1 MIFFIIPEIRY
12 GIGLIEQSSEPMTIV
27 TSNHHQAIHHL
38 RKRGQQIV
46 CLAELGINP
55 WLEAHQILSEPAIQS
70 LIQALPPRERKLI
83 TFKISP
89 RFEFVAKQLEATIL
103 MPASQLNRFWED
115 KNKGMAVL
123 AAVGVP
129 VKQSWSGLFQDQTY
143 TAMVAQLGC
152 ASLVVQKPRGM
163 AGNSTY
169 FVHSEAEWEHL
180 ADQIGTN
187 PLVKISPYYQGQP
200 YTVNCVLNTTGCYHS
215 YPMYQI
221 TGDRRFTRY
230 PGGTCGIDMTGARQF
245 SHQFLEKLTQIVQ
258 LIGHELEKSGFCGWF
273 GLDFLVDAADEV
285 TIIEINPRFTASIS
299 LFSQAQYQA
308 FGASFWQIVLDQT
321 LAKQIAVQPLPYTSL
336 ILRNV
341 SDDDMVI
348 GHQFASGIYAETN
361 GHFALVKQTVWL
373 ADLESAQH
381 YLVVAK
387 DAGTGIS
394 RDGEYAT
401 IVAYR
406 STINHEGQLDEQFG
420 KVADFVS
427 MSLLR

>member
-27 TSNHHQAIHHL
+27 TSNHHAAIQHL
-38 RKRGQQIV
+38 RKKGQQVV
-46 CLAELGINP
+46 CLAELGLNP
-55 WLEAHQILSEPAIQS
+55 WLEAHQILNEPAVQS
-70 LIQALPPRERKLI
+70 LIQALPSGERKLI

-89 RFEFVAKQLEATIL
+89 RFELLAKQLDAIVL
-103 MPASQLNRFWED
+103 MPSSPLNRFWED
-115 KNKGMAVL
+115 KNKGMSVL
-123 AAVGVP
+123 AAAGVP
-129 VKQSWSGLFQDQTY
+129 VKQSWSGLFQSQTY
-143 TAMVAQLGC
+143 AALVDYLGST
-152 ASLVVQKPRGM
+152 SLVVQKPRGM

-169 FVHSEAEWEHL
+169 FVHTEADWQRL
-180 ADQIGTN
+180 AAEVGTN

-200 YTVNCVLNTTGCYHS
+200 YTVNCVLNATGCYHS

-245 SHQFLEKLTQIVQ
+245 SSQFLEKLTQIIQV
-258 LIGHELEKSGFCGWF
+258 IGRELEKSGFGGWF
-273 GLDFLVDAADEV
+273 GLDFLVGSDDEI

-299 LFSQAQYQA
+299 LFSQAQYRA
-308 FGASFWQIVLDQT
+308 FSASFWQLALDRT
-321 LAKQIAVQPLPYTSL
+321 LAKSITAQPLPYTSL

-341 SDDDMVI
+341 SDQDVVI
-348 GHQFASGIYAETN
+348 HQQFVSGIYAENN
-361 GHFALVKQTVWL
+361 GQFALVKETVWL
-373 ADLESAQH
+373 ADLESSQH
-381 YLVVAK
+381 YLVIAK
-387 DAGTGIS
+387 DAGTSIS
-394 RDGEYAT
+394 QDGEYAT

>member
-27 TSNHHQAIHHL
+27 TSNHHQAIQHL
-38 RKRGQQIV
+38 RKKGQQIV
-46 CLAELGINP
+46 CLAELGIQP

-70 LIQALPPRERKLI
+70 LIQAVPPGERKLI

-89 RFEFVAKQLEATIL
+89 RFELVAKQLEATIL

-123 AAVGVP
+123 AVAGVP
-129 VKQSWSGLFQDQTY
+129 VKQSWSGLFQSQTY
-143 TAMVAQLGC
+143 AAIVDHLGS

-169 FVHSEAEWEHL
+169 FVHSGADWQHL
-180 ADQIGTN
+180 AEQIGTN

-200 YTVNCVLNTTGCYHS
+200 YTVNCVLNATGCYHS
-215 YPMYQI
+215 CPMYQI

-258 LIGHELEKSGFCGWF
+258 LIGQELEKSGFWGWF
-273 GLDFLVDAADEV
+273 GLDFLVGSADEII
-285 TIIEINPRFTASIS
+285 IIEINPRFTASIS
-299 LFSQAQYQA
+299 LFSQAQYRA
-308 FGASFWQIVLDQT
+308 FAASFWQMAIDPTLVKSIV
-321 LAKQIAVQPLPYTSL
+321 AQPLPYTSL

-341 SDDDMVI
+341 GAEDLVI
-348 GHQFASGIYAETN
+348 RHQFASGIYVENN
-361 GHFALVKQTVWL
+361 GQFALVKETVWL

-387 DAGTGIS
+387 DAGTSIS
-394 RDGEYAT
+394 QDGEYAT

-420 KVADFVS
+420 KVANFVS